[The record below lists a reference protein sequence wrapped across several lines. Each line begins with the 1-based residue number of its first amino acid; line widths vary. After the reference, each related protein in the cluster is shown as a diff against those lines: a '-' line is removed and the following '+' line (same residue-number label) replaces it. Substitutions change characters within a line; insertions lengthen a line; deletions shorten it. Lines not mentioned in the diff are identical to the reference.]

1 MKIILWLL
9 PLVIPWT
16 DLCFTRQVNATRR
29 NDTEVVRELVAR
41 GAPIEFASTPQDGE
55 DFATGERVWCG
66 SGFRVQGSGFR
77 V

>member
-1 MKIILWLL
+1 VKIYSVVVA
-9 PLVIPWT
+9 PLVITWT

-55 DFATGERVWCG
+55 DL
-66 SGFRVQGSGFR
+66 GFRVCEYPTGR
-77 V
+77 